1 MQTFDMQTFD
11 KVINKTQFI
20 IHKNQKLTS
29 KLFRSQINI

>member
-20 IHKNQKLTS
+20 IYKNQKLTN
-29 KLFRSQINI
+29 KLSRSQINI